1 MKLLSVILLCL
12 FSVSAFCG
20 EAVLVIKGK
29 SARKSLK
36 IMRQPKGTVCKRS
49 NATVELGVRT
59 QKNFQRTSV
68 NFKVLRDDEFS
79 FSFGGGY
86 IRYVSGRKN
95 KFDWVDCALL
105 KVNDV
110 ELIGPN
116 AGKEA
121 AGAGAPEGAKGA
133 KAVKGAKGA
142 KGVKP
147 GVKAGSGKEAA
158 KFTTCGSQKALKG
171 SVKVRKGDTLK
182 IEMIV
187 RATARD
193 EAKRRDSEGS
203 MTERQKARMKKEA
216 EKEKL
221 RAAEREKAEK
231 ERQAVAARNR
241 EVLEKRYGVKNAD
254 RTAGKAA
261 DGKQTAAAEPASA
274 SGEETEPGSGDDGE

>member
-12 FSVSAFCG
+12 FSVSAFCS

-29 SARKSLK
+29 SAKKSLK

-68 NFKVLRDDEFS
+68 IFKALRDDEFS

-86 IRYVSGRKN
+86 IRGSQGKKN
-95 KFDWVDCALL
+95 KFEWVDCSLL

-116 AGKEA
+116 AGKDASE
-121 AGAGAPEGAKGA
+121 GPKAPEAKKARA
-133 KAVKGAKGA
+133 K
-142 KGVKP
+142 
-147 GVKAGSGKEAA
+147 SGKEAEQIMT
-158 KFTTCGSQKALKG
+158 FGPQKALKG
-171 SVKVRKGDTLK
+171 SVKVRKGSSVK
-182 IEMIV
+182 IEMTV
-187 RATARD
+187 RSTDRSDAKKRD
-193 EAKRRDSEGS
+193 AEGS

-216 EKEKL
+216 EKDKV

-231 ERQAVAARNR
+231 ERQAVAAKNR
-241 EVLEKRYGVKNAD
+241 EVLEKRYGIKDNSKTAD
-254 RTAGKAA
+254 KAA
-261 DGKQTAAAEPASA
+261 DKTADKKQSSAAEPAA
-274 SGEETEPGSGDDGE
+274 APGEETEPGSGEDGE